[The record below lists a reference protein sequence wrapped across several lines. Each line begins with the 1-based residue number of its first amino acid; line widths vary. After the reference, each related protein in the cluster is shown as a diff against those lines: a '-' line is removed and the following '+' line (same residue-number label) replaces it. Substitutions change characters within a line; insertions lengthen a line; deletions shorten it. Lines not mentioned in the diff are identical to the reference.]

1 MSNFQQKPGTGA
13 LFRSDK
19 EGNESRPDYKGDLTL
34 ENGDKIRIAG
44 WLKDGAKGK
53 FLSLKV
59 DKPRDDREAVKSDG
73 RASSGGVS
81 GGGGGGG
88 YPQSGRGNNRPSGGY
103 DLDDSDIP
111 FVRMAGEYDV

>member
-1 MSNFQQKPGTGA
+1 MTGFQQKPGTGA
-13 LFRSDK
+13 LFRNDK

-34 ENGDKIRIAG
+34 ENGEKIRIAG

-73 RASSGGVS
+73 GSSSRPVAGSRGVD
-81 GGGGGGG
+81 
-88 YPQSGRGNNRPSGGY
+88 PF
-103 DLDDSDIP
+103 DDVP
-111 FVRMAGEYDV
+111 W